1 MAKSDRRA
9 PRRAAETPA
18 GDTPATAQASGTG
31 AETGAPQQDRAP
43 SGRVRPKRASLRRSS
58 RKDPAVPAGGDQ
70 PAPAAGVRT
79 DAAPSAGDSAAGEPA
94 AGESPVAERTPA
106 APAAAGATAGG
117 TALKTHTDAPEEPR
131 PARPVR
137 PAKQQRAARR
147 PSWVDATSGPGAPL
161 TAKQDRER
169 ATMAHFGVAVGFVA
183 PLAIWLLYRDRGP
196 FTAQEAK
203 EALNFAVPP
212 TLLMGV
218 FFFLGQLP
226 VLGPIFAILGALI
239 WMVMAFYG
247 ILGGSQVNKGRP
259 YRYPFNLRILR

>member
-9 PRRAAETPA
+9 PRRAAETPT
-18 GDTPATAQASGTG
+18 GQTPASTQDAGTG
-31 AETGAPQQDRAP
+31 AEAGAPQTDRAP
-43 SGRVRPKRASLRRSS
+43 SGRIRPRRASLRRSS
-58 RKDPAVPAGGDQ
+58 RRDGAGPAGGTVAGSAESV
-70 PAPAAGVRT
+70 PGHAAGSAEDPRRAQTVGTGSADAVAPQRLRARAEAVDTGTAVKTRT
-79 DAAPSAGDSAAGEPA
+79 DAPA
-94 AGESPVAERTPA
+94 
-106 APAAAGATAGG
+106 
-117 TALKTHTDAPEEPR
+117 EPR

-137 PAKQQRAARR
+137 PATQQRAARR
-147 PSWVDATSGPGAPL
+147 PSWMEAPSGPGAPL

-226 VLGPIFAILGALI
+226 VLGPVFAVLGALV